1 MRMESHV
8 KVRRTKLYE
17 MESCDFIAQTIIYIY
32 IYVYSYI
39 YASHDAGREA
49 ITI

>member
-8 KVRRTKLYE
+8 KVCRAKLYE
-17 MESCDFIAQTIIYIY
+17 MESRDFIAQTIIYIY
-32 IYVYSYI
+32 SYI
-39 YASHDAGREA
+39 HASHDAGREA